1 MPFLRK
7 YNTLLVTGTTSIRI
21 PIIKRAVV
29 DFALGADWT
38 PAAGDVK
45 VFVDAAAAANITNLP
60 TAIASGNAA
69 FWEFILTGA
78 ELTCQQLLV
87 VVSDAATKVIEDQS
101 FIVETYGNASA
112 RYQADLSLPNLPANV
127 TQWLGTAAATPTV
140 AGVPEVDITHFNG
153 TAGTFAAGRAEVNVS
168 HWLGTAAA
176 APTVA
181 GVPEVDVTH
190 WIGTAAATPTVAGVP
205 EVDTTHWNG
214 TAVSTPATAGIPE
227 VNLKNIVNVAVSTTT
242 AQLGVNIVQ
251 ISTDAVA
258 ADNLEQAFDDTAG
271 AAAWT
276 GVIDQGTA
284 QSATGT
290 TLVLRAAAAFIAD
303 ELIGATILIVS
314 ATAGAG
320 QTRVITDYGSVADT
334 ATVDTWTTTPT
345 GTIVYKVFATAS
357 LPTGLPTAV
366 NLTQILGTAVSTPAT
381 AGILDVNVKNID
393 NDAASASGVVTFPAA
408 TLASTTNIT
417 AGTITTTTNLTNLPA
432 ITANWLTAT
441 GINADAITAAKIAD
455 DVSTEIANKVWD
467 TDATGRQT
475 AGTFGQAI
483 GDPGADANTIFKAV
497 VTDATGATIGVD
509 IVEIE
514 TQTDDIGVAGAG
526 LTAINLPDQTMNITG
541 DITGNLSGSVGSVT
555 GAVTVGTINA
565 NVITAASI
573 NADAITDA
581 KVASDVTI
589 ASVTGAVGSVTA
601 PVAITSNIKQ
611 NQALANFG
619 FLMTDSTSHA
629 PATGLTVT
637 PTRSID
643 GAAFAAGTLSAVTEV
658 ANGIYR
664 VDFGAGDL
672 NGKVIVLKATAA
684 ASDTTFER
692 IVTQV

>member
-1 MPFLRK
+1 VLFGPYVDK
-7 YNTLLVTGTTSIRI
+7 TDGVTAEVG
-21 PIIKRAVV
+21 
-29 DFALGADWT
+29 L
-38 PAAGDVK
+38 
-45 VFVDAAAAANITNLP
+45 AAAATEISKA
-60 TAIASGNAA
+60 GAA
-69 FWEFILTGA
+69 FGAGPTLGTHDSDGWYPISLTTTHTNTLG
-78 ELTCQQLLV
+78 
-87 VVSDAATKVIEDQS
+87 
-101 FIVETYGNASA
+101 
-112 RYQADLSLPNLPANV
+112 DLSIKGVDDATHLPVWTFFTVLPANAYDALV
-127 TQWLGTAAATPTV
+127 SGSGVGIRADVQGWLGSAPAAV
-140 AGVPEVDITHFNG
+140 
-153 TAGTFAAGRAEVNVS
+153 
-168 HWLGTAAA
+168 
-176 APTVA
+176 TVA

-242 AQLGVNIVQ
+242 AQLGVNVVQ

-357 LPTGLPTAV
+357 LPTGLPTPV

-417 AGTITTTTNLTNLPA
+417 AGTITTATNVTTVN
-432 ITANWLTAT
+432 
-441 GINADAITAAKIAD
+441 
-455 DVSTEIANKVWD
+455 
-467 TDATGRQT
+467 
-475 AGTFGQAI
+475 
-483 GDPGADANTIFKAV
+483 
-497 VTDATGATIGVD
+497 
-509 IVEIE
+509 
-514 TQTDDIGVAGAG
+514 G
-526 LTAINLPDQTMNITG
+526 LA
-541 DITGNLSGSVGSVT
+541 
-555 GAVTVGTINA
+555 A
-565 NVITAASI
+565 NVITATAI
-573 NADAITDA
+573 AADAITDA
-581 KVASDVTI
+581 KVAADVTI

-601 PVAITSNIKQ
+601 AVTVGTINANVITATSINADAITAAKVAADVTAEIADGVWDEAIAGHLGAGSTGEKLNAAGAAGDPWITALPGAYGAGTAGKIVGDNLNAPVATVDTVVDAIK
-611 NQALANFG
+611 AK
-619 FLMTDSTSHA
+619 TDSLTFTVANQVDGNIQSVNDVTVTGTGA
-629 PATGLTVT
+629 PADEWG
-637 PTRSID
+637 P
-643 GAAFAAGTLSAVTEV
+643 
-658 ANGIYR
+658 
-664 VDFGAGDL
+664 
-672 NGKVIVLKATAA
+672 
-684 ASDTTFER
+684 
-692 IVTQV
+692 